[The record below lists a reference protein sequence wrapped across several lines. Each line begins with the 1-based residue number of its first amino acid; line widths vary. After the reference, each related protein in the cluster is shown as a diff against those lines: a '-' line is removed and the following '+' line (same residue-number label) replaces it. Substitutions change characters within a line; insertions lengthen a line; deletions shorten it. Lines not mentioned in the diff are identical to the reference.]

1 MMGTLKVLSV
11 LKAQDKGKIRQ
22 IISQTQLKNK
32 LLDMGVLPGSD
43 FEVLRVA
50 PLGDPVEIRI
60 KGYNL
65 SLRKEEAK
73 QVSVEVKEE

>member
-1 MMGTLKVLSV
+1 MSQIVVLSN
-11 LKAQDKGKIRQ
+11 LKACSKGKVKQ
-22 IISQTQLKNK
+22 IIGQGQLKKK
-32 LLDMGVLPGSD
+32 LLDMGVVPGSEL
-43 FEVLRVA
+43 EVLRVA

-73 QVSVEVKEE
+73 QVYVEVL

>member
-1 MMGTLKVLSV
+1 MG
-11 LKAQDKGKIRQ
+11 
-22 IISQTQLKNK
+22 II
-32 LLDMGVLPGSD
+32 PGSEL
-43 FEVLRVA
+43 EVLRVA

-73 QVSVEVKEE
+73 QVYVEVL

>member
-1 MMGTLKVLSV
+1 MNQIEILSDLKTRS
-11 LKAQDKGKIRQ
+11 KGKVKKIMGQ
-22 IISQTQLKNK
+22 PQLKKK
-32 LLDMGVLPGSD
+32 LIAMGIIPGSEL
-43 FEVLRVA
+43 EVLRVA

-73 QVSVEVKEE
+73 QVYVEVL

>member
-1 MMGTLKVLSV
+1 MGNFKALSD
-11 LKAQDKGKIRQ
+11 LKAHNKGKVRQ
-22 IISQTQLKNK
+22 VTGQGQLKKK
-32 LLDMGVLPGSD
+32 LLDMGVLPGSE

-73 QVSVEVKEE
+73 QVNVEISEG

>member
-1 MMGTLKVLSV
+1 MGKFKALSDLKVH
-11 LKAQDKGKIRQ
+11 DKGRVRQ
-22 IISQTQLKNK
+22 VTGQSQLKKK
-32 LLDMGVLPGSD
+32 LLDMGVLPGSG

-50 PLGDPVEIRI
+50 PLGGPVEIRI